1 MSDQALIAELVAMK
15 PYAKDIQPTLY
26 TIKAT
31 IGGDNSMIPDETLC
45 TIGRSRHR
53 NTIAI
58 PLLETVSRKHACI
71 KLSVAPDDVHL
82 VLHDIGSSN
91 GTFVNGK
98 RIENPHAL
106 QNRDEIGLGHPDGM
120 LCFLFS
126 DGTTVK
132 QIHEGLLYVP
142 DSMTFMLN
150 GQQLLLPPVQSRLLL
165 HLYKHEDQVCTR
177 ASCEEAILGEEYA
190 HGPYNG
196 LDEAIS
202 SLRKAL
208 GQRAND
214 PKETQFIR
222 TRHKI
227 GYMLVRNPERK
238 KLEAQ

>member
-1 MSDQALIAELVAMK
+1 MSEQALIAELIAMK
-15 PYAKDIQPTLY
+15 PYTKDIQPTLY

-31 IGGDNSMIPDETLC
+31 IGSDTHIIPDETLC

-58 PLLETVSRKHACI
+58 PLLETVSRKHASI
-71 KLSVAPDDVHL
+71 KLVIEPDDVHL
-82 VLHDIGSSN
+82 VLHDAGSSN

-98 RIENPHAL
+98 RIECPHTL
-106 QNRDEIGLGHPDGM
+106 RNRDEIGLGNPEGM

-132 QIHEGLLYVP
+132 QIHEGLIYVP
-142 DSMTFMLN
+142 ESMTFMLN
-150 GQQLLLPPVQSRLLL
+150 GQPLSLPRAQFRLLL
-165 HLYKHEDQVCTR
+165 HLYKNEQHVCTR

-208 GQRAND
+208 GQRATD

-227 GYMLVRNPERK
+227 GYLLVRNPERK
-238 KLEAQ
+238 NLQ